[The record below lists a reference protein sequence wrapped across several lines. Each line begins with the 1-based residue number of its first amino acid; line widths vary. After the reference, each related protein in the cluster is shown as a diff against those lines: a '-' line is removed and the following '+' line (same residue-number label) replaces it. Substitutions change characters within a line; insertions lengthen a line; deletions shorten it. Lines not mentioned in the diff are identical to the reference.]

1 MYRTIRTTLLALS
14 LLTLNTAAQA
24 APETKAQKSQNK
36 RIASASPTG
45 AKQVK
50 TTKQAT
56 GKQKRQIATSLPPEL
71 MQNDRATLSDDEI
84 DLFFDNLNHSSRFD
98 VRGAGCQLGSE
109 QDRAFVKTWNKLRA

>member
-24 APETKAQKSQNK
+24 APEAKAQKSQNK

-45 AKQVK
+45 AKQAK
-50 TTKQAT
+50 TTKKAT

-84 DLFFDNLNHSSRFD
+84 TRIKLIKRYEGVPNPRTDWSNGLRTLNWHYTEN
-98 VRGAGCQLGSE
+98 AGE
-109 QDRAFVKTWNKLRA
+109 